1 MFSLLFFDDVLLLN
15 CSGRLLC
22 CDIVNAAQDL
32 FINLSID
39 ERLVYLLDYKVMM
52 IDASERESEQ
62 RATKMPANE
71 KLSRNRHACYLNA
84 SKATTMIPL
93 RFR

>member
-1 MFSLLFFDDVLLLN
+1 ML
-15 CSGRLLC
+15 RH
-22 CDIVNAAQDL
+22 VNAAQDL

-71 KLSRNRHACYLNA
+71 KLSRNCNEIVTL
-84 SKATTMIPL
+84 AT
-93 RFR
+93 